1 MYAKDEDRP
10 RNVFPILPSTSGEP
24 QPTPRTAREIAE
36 IYEVSDRTIQQWY
49 RVVIKAY
56 PWLKESDL
64 KTGRSA
70 QTKYTIL
77 FQEWISDFRE
87 SGMGAEEWISA
98 IHSSN
103 ADKLPKEK
111 TTSERSLKQFHLTQA
126 VEVEVVE
133 DEFQEIQTTSETYTA
148 QPILQVNLQHLTV
161 TLPEVDTSGL
171 DAQTVQYTSH
181 TAQAVN
187 VLEQFIAADFK
198 AKLTGVLAQNTNLA
212 AALQHSAVVGAVQD
226 LGVGKPEEGGSFRP
240 S

>member
-1 MYAKDEDRP
+1 MYVKDEDRP
-10 RNVFPILPSTSGEP
+10 SNVFPILPSTSGEFP
-24 QPTPRTAREIAE
+24 PTPRTAKEISK
-36 IYEVSDRTIQQWY
+36 IYDVSDRTIQDWFK
-49 RVVIKAY
+49 VIRLAY
-56 PWLKESDL
+56 PWLDETQL
-64 KTGRSA
+64 KVGRSA
-70 QTKYTIL
+70 QTKYTVL
-77 FQEWISDFRE
+77 LQELLSDFRE

-98 IHSSN
+98 IHFSN
-103 ADKLPKEK
+103 ADKLPREK
-111 TTSERSLKQFHLTQA
+111 TLPERSLKQFHLTQA